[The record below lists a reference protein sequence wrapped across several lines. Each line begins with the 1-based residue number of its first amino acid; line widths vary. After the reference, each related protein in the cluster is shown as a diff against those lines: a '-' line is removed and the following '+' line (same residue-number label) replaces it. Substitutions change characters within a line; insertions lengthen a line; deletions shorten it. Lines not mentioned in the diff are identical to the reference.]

1 MPGRLPAQ
9 VALKFSSMAWTSDD
23 RLVLLLQGG
32 GRTVL
37 AVWRPGSKTLP
48 LRPVKLPAHTGGSD
62 TFVPLVGP
70 EDIRPAG
77 S

>member
-1 MPGRLPAQ
+1 MPGRAQ
-9 VALKFSSMAWTSDD
+9 GASETPHHSAH
-23 RLVLLLQGG
+23 RPG
-32 GRTVL
+32 